1 MLRELT
7 VVEQRY
13 LAVMEVIRDGWKV
26 IEVAERHGVSRQ
38 SVHAWLRRYQEG
50 GLEALAD
57 RSHRPV
63 ACPHQMPAEVEV
75 RVCELRRLH
84 PGWGPATIIHQ
95 LGRDGVEVLPSLS
108 GVYRALVRHGL
119 IDPKARRRKR
129 KDYVRWERDRPM
141 ELWQFDVMGGVLLT
155 DGTELKLVDG
165 LDDHSRFVVAAGLVR
180 RATARAVCGVFAGAM
195 RNYGVPDE
203 VLTDN
208 GKVFTGRFGP
218 HPVEVLFERIC
229 RENGIVQR
237 LTGVRSPTTTGKIER
252 FHRTLR
258 TEFLP
263 GRVFATLEEAQA
275 ALDAFVAHYNTNR
288 PHQSLG
294 MLAPVER
301 FKPGSATAADTVPAK
316 TTDPKTRSNGDGQ
329 WVNRRVATN
338 GIMCVDWQVFSVGR
352 HHGGEIVDV
361 HVGRQV
367 IEIWSDGQLIKT
379 VLRQRPGEVRNL
391 RVQAQA
397 RPGTRTKKRGVKAQP
412 NTSV

>member
-1 MLRELT
+1 VLRELT

-38 SVHAWLRRYQEG
+38 SVHTWLRRYQEG
-50 GLEALAD
+50 GLEALGD

-63 ACPHQMPAEVEV
+63 SCPHQMPAEVEV

-84 PGWGPATIIHQ
+84 PSWGPATIVHQ
-95 LGRDGVEVLPSLS
+95 LGREGLEVLPSLS

-141 ELWQFDVMGGVLLT
+141 ELWQLDVMGGVMLA

-165 LDDHSRFVVAAGLVR
+165 LDDHSRFCVAAGLVT
-180 RATARAVCGVFAGAM
+180 RATARAVCGVFADAM
-195 RNYGVPDE
+195 RRYGVPDE

-208 GKVFTGRFGP
+208 AKVFTGRLGP

-229 RENGIVQR
+229 RENGVVHR

-263 GRVFATLEEAQA
+263 GRIFATLAEAQA
-275 ALDAFVAHYNTNR
+275 ALDAFVADYNTNR

-294 MLAPVER
+294 MLPPIER
-301 FKPGSATAADTVPAK
+301 FRPGSATAPESLPAQVP
-316 TTDPKTRSNGDGQ
+316 DPKGRTNGDGQ
-329 WVNRRVATN
+329 WVNRRVASN

-352 HHGGEIVDV
+352 HHGGQIVDV
-361 HVGRQV
+361 HVGHQV
-367 IEIWSDGQLIKT
+367 IEVWSDGQLIKT
-379 VLRQRPGEVRNL
+379 VLRQRQGEIRNL
-391 RVQAQA
+391 RAQA
-397 RPGTRTKKRGVKAQP
+397 RPVPRTKKRGVKAQP
-412 NTSV
+412 NTPA

>member
-1 MLRELT
+1 VLRELT

-50 GLEALAD
+50 GLEALGD

-63 ACPHQMPAEVEV
+63 SCPHQMPAEVEV

-84 PGWGPATIIHQ
+84 PSWGPATIVHQ
-95 LGRDGVEVLPSLS
+95 LGRDGLETLPSLS

-119 IDPKARRRKR
+119 IDPKTRRRKR

-141 ELWQFDVMGGVLLT
+141 ELWQLDVMGGVLLA

-165 LDDHSRFVVAAGLVR
+165 LDDHSRFCVAAGLVP
-180 RATARAVCGVFAGAM
+180 RATARAVCGVFADAM
-195 RNYGVPDE
+195 RRYGVPDE

-208 GKVFTGRFGP
+208 AKVFTGRLGP

-229 RENGIVQR
+229 RENGVIHR

-275 ALDAFVAHYNTNR
+275 ALDAFVADYNTNR

-294 MLAPVER
+294 MLPPIER
-301 FKPGSATAADTVPAK
+301 FRPGSATAAETVPAHV
-316 TTDPKTRSNGDGQ
+316 TDPKARSNGDGQ
-329 WVNRRVATN
+329 WVNRRVASN
-338 GIMCVDWQVFSVGR
+338 GIMCIDWQVFSVGR
-352 HHGGEIVDV
+352 HHGGQIVDV
-361 HVGRQV
+361 HVGHQV
-367 IEIWSDGQLIKT
+367 IEVWSDGQLIKT
-379 VLRQRPGEVRNL
+379 VLRQRQGEIRNL
-391 RVQAQA
+391 RAQA
-397 RPGTRTKKRGVKAQP
+397 RPLPRTKKRGVKAQP
-412 NTSV
+412 NTPA